1 MRVIMLMLAGGP
13 EVTRWGRP
21 TLPWCAQGGP
31 CVPLDAWSFAMTFV
45 FWMVQNLRSTDPTFG
60 SIFGVSTRVCAPNQS
75 ACFVSSS
82 DDIGWIGQSPTLEVF
97 CVLNFN
103 NTKRRHV
110 HMFCWWQHTSRT
122 QSLILFKLSFLFKS
136 SNIVG
141 TFTFGK
147 IKKGN
152 GNKEIKME

>member
-1 MRVIMLMLAGGP
+1 MRGSKGCKPDKKMRVIMLMLAGGP

-31 CVPLDAWSFAMTFV
+31 CVPLDAWSVAVTSLFRV
-45 FWMVQNLRSTDPTFG
+45 VQNNRSTYRAIG
-60 SIFGVSTRVCAPNQS
+60 SIFGVSTRVYAPDQKS
-75 ACFVSSS
+75 CLVSSS
-82 DDIGWIGQSPTLEVF
+82 DEIGWIGRSPTLEVF

-122 QSLILFKLSFLFKS
+122 QSFISFKINFLFITKN
-136 SNIVG
+136 SNIVRH
-141 TFTFGK
+141 
-147 IKKGN
+147 IY
-152 GNKEIKME
+152 I